1 MLLGVELIIDFAVI
15 MVVAGAMTFLAHKI
29 KQPLLLGYLIAG
41 IIIGPYT
48 PPFALVNRFDI
59 LEATAGLGI
68 ILLLFAVGLEF
79 PLEKLRKVGLRVYAG
94 ISAIE
99 IVLMFLVSYG
109 VGELL
114 HWEFTDALFLGA
126 ALASSST
133 VIIAKVLRDMGKLSD
148 VSSLVMM
155 GVLVTEDLIVV
166 AMLSVLSSIFG
177 SSSSSLI
184 DISWTLGKGAI
195 FLVGTVA
202 IGITLIPRIIDW
214 VASEHA
220 GQKEH
225 DEVLL
230 LVALGI
236 CFAISAAGNM
246 VGLSLAIGAFLAGIF
261 VASSKSSVRVAE
273 LISSIRDMFAAIFF
287 VSMGALIDVT
297 QFQAFLV
304 PALIVTAM
312 MIFGKV
318 LGCGLGTR
326 IFGYNTSTALTV
338 GLGMGQI
345 GEFALIVA
353 KAGQDLGV
361 VSTFLFPTIAV
372 AVAITAFL
380 SPYMIRLSYK
390 IDLNRLPHRLRKYLV

>member
-1 MLLGVELIIDFAVI
+1 MALGIDLVTDFAVI
-15 MVVAGAMTFLAHKI
+15 MVIAGAMTLLAHKL

-41 IIIGPYT
+41 VIIGPYT
-48 PPFALVNRFDI
+48 PPFALVNRFDV

-79 PLEKLRKVGLRVYAG
+79 PIDKLRKVGLRVYIG
-94 ISAIE
+94 ISVIE
-99 IVLMFLVSYG
+99 ILLMFLVSYI
-109 VGELL
+109 VGEIL
-114 HWEFTDALFLGA
+114 HWNFTDSLFMGA

-133 VIIAKVLRDMGKLSD
+133 VIIAKVLRDMGKLAD
-148 VSSLVMM
+148 ISSLVMM
-155 GVLVTEDLIVV
+155 GVLVAEDLLVV
-166 AMLSVLSSIFG
+166 AMLSVLTSVFGASST
-177 SSSSSLI
+177 SPI
-184 DISWTLGKGAI
+184 DISWTLGKGVI
-195 FLVGTVA
+195 FLVVTVL
-202 IGITLIPRIIDW
+202 IGITLIPRLIDW
-214 VASEHA
+214 VASEHP

-225 DEVLL
+225 NEVLL

-236 CFAISAAGNM
+236 CFAISAAGNA

-261 VASSKSSVRVAE
+261 IASSRSSIRVAE

-297 QFQAFLV
+297 QFQTFLI
-304 PALIVTAM
+304 PALIVTIM
-312 MIFGKV
+312 MIFGKI

-326 IFGYNTSTALTV
+326 IFGYDTATALKV

-361 VSTFLFPTIAV
+361 VSSFLFPTIAV

-380 SPYMIRLSYK
+380 SPYLLRFSYR
-390 IDLNRLPHRLRKYLV
+390 IDLNRLPPQLRRYLT